1 MSLWGGWGWQ
11 RVTCPLSHLA
21 FLCRCRF
28 QGPRQPSFGRRGAPS
43 SLQGHS
49 WSCAANWVRMG
60 HRGLPARPPS
70 PSHSCSLGNPISPE
84 SQPGSQTDRPHSN
97 ASWEQRAGSA
107 VLFHCDCP
115 NYRKTLISWGF
126 SEQSKSL
133 EGIVL
138 IFSPQTGSLQGL
150 ILFISHVDSGQFLN
164 LFCPAAS
171 SHMCCGRDK
180 GEVFV
185 GFLEAPL
192 RAESDP
198 APKGPC
204 VACTPSPESH
214 YCTPKP
220 GGGGE
225 GGLQEPKPHLCSVP
239 SPHLQPCWALSAD
252 SYMFGSLGE
261 SNCLPY

>member
-1 MSLWGGWGWQ
+1 
-11 RVTCPLSHLA
+11 
-21 FLCRCRF
+21 
-28 QGPRQPSFGRRGAPS
+28 
-43 SLQGHS
+43 
-49 WSCAANWVRMG
+49 MG

-198 APKGPC
+198 APKGPFGLHSLPRESLLHTQ
-204 VACTPSPESH
+204 ARWRRGGWAPGAQTPS
-214 YCTPKP
+214 
-220 GGGGE
+220 
-225 GGLQEPKPHLCSVP
+225 L
-239 SPHLQPCWALSAD
+239 LSALPA
-252 SYMFGSLGE
+252 STAVLGT
-261 SNCLPY
+261 